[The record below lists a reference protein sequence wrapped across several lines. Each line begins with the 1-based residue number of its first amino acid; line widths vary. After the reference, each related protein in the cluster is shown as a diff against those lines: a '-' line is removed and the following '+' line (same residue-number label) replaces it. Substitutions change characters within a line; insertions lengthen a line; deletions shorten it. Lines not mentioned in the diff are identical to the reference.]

1 LNPFF
6 SLAAAAAENIG
17 IKKLKKLDKGFITTR
32 FTQYVFSL
40 QVNYFCVFLRQGDE
54 SKFVTARQEESQK
67 QEPV

>member
-6 SLAAAAAENIG
+6 SLAAAAENIG

-40 QVNYFCVFLRQGDE
+40 RVNYFCVFLLQGDE
-54 SKFVTARQEESQK
+54 TKFVTAKQEESQK
-67 QEPV
+67 QELV